1 MMRDDG
7 SKVVWFVAGVSIG
20 AAIALLYA
28 PASGAETRKKLIEK
42 TGDGREALAES
53 GREFMDKGR
62 ELYEKGR
69 RLVDDAAEMFDQGR
83 KIVGG

>member
-1 MMRDDG
+1 MRDDG
-7 SKVVWFVAGVSIG
+7 SKIIWFVAGVSIG

-28 PASGAETRKKLIEK
+28 PASGEETRRRLADS
-42 TGDGREALAES
+42 TGEGREALAAS
-53 GREFMDKGR
+53 GKEFMEKGR
-62 ELYEKGR
+62 ELYDKGR

>member
-1 MMRDDG
+1 MRDDG
-7 SKVVWFVAGVSIG
+7 AKAVWFLAGVSIG

-28 PASGAETRKKLIEK
+28 PASGEETRKKLIEQ
-42 TGDGREALAES
+42 TGGSREALAET

-62 ELYEKGR
+62 ELYDKGR
-69 RLVDDAAEMFDQGR
+69 RLVDDAADLFDQGR

>member
-1 MMRDDG
+1 MRDDG
-7 SKVVWFVAGVSIG
+7 AKAVWFVAGVSIG

-28 PASGAETRKKLIEK
+28 PASGEEIRKRLSEK
-42 TGDGREALAES
+42 SGEGREALAES
-53 GREFMDKGR
+53 GREFMEKGR

-69 RLVDDAAEMFDQGR
+69 RLVDDAADMFDQGR

>member
-1 MMRDDG
+1 MRDDS
-7 SKVVWFVAGVSIG
+7 SKVVWFVAGLSIG

-28 PASGAETRKKLIEK
+28 PASGEETRKKLSAA
-42 TGDGREALAES
+42 TDDGRETLAES
-53 GREFMDKGR
+53 GRDFMERGR

-69 RLVDDAAEMFDQGR
+69 RLVDDAADMFDQGR